1 LVFFSTILH
10 IRRMRFFY
18 IKNVFNSFRSGFDG
32 IGDRGGDRP
41 PRSVRHPRH
50 RPALRLQKT
59 KALLQR

>member
-1 LVFFSTILH
+1 
-10 IRRMRFFY
+10 MRFFY